1 MTLTPPGVASRLAS
15 LFSAVTSAMQPARL
29 PLALLCVL
37 LLAALTPVVD
47 LAAGKGYG
55 ARGFAGGAM
64 TESERELAYQRARS
78 AASRIATVEVQSLEQ
93 DGRDAGEDLAPPR
106 RLSLGEL
113 EGAVRTALSAR
124 LAERAESEAGLD
136 ATEARR
142 LRQRAADVIKTI
154 RDASPRGVATVFLES
169 ERSAVR
175 QTVTG
180 LFRLDPEMFLAGILG
195 AVFSVPAA
203 AVREAPVVFP
213 LALLVLACAVTVLA
227 GASCRM
233 AAVHAGRDA
242 RLTMLEG
249 SGFARARV
257 LNLVSLPVLPTIL
270 FAALA
275 LVVVV
280 FALLLRVPVLNV
292 LSGVLFVVPLVVALL
307 GAILA
312 LVVILGYPLMPA
324 AIAVED
330 CDAGDAI
337 TRAAALVLSRPL
349 LWIVALS
356 TAIAALSVGGFVVQ
370 GVLLVASGAVDAILV
385 ALGGAVGDA
394 IASGDESQVR
404 ALVGPDRLV
413 GATLWFWTGLLDA
426 MLAAY
431 LFTLACDLSTRC
443 YLLVRER
450 IDGESPSTIAGYGIR

>member
-1 MTLTPPGVASRLAS
+1 MTLNPPGVASRLAS

-37 LLAALTPVVD
+37 LVAALTPVVD

-55 ARGFAGGAM
+55 ARGYSGGAM
-64 TESERELAYQRARS
+64 TESERELSYQRARS
-78 AASRIATVEVQSLEQ
+78 AASRLATVEVQSLEQ
-93 DGRDAGEDLAPPR
+93 GDRVEGAELAPPR

-113 EGAVRTALSAR
+113 EGAVRASLAAR
-124 LAERAESEAGLD
+124 LAERADSEAGLD

-142 LRQRAADVIKTI
+142 IRQRAADVIKTI

-169 ERSAVR
+169 ERAAIR

-180 LFRLDPEMFLAGILG
+180 LFRLDPELFLAGILG
-195 AVFSVPAA
+195 AVFSVPSA

-213 LALLVLACAVTVLA
+213 LALLVLACAVAVLA

-242 RLTMLEG
+242 RLTVLEG
-249 SGFARARV
+249 SGFARARA
-257 LNLVSLPVLPTIL
+257 LNLVSLPVLPTLLIAL
-270 FAALA
+270 LA
-275 LVVVV
+275 LVVVAFV
-280 FALLLRVPVLNV
+280 ALLRVPVLNV
-292 LSGVLFVVPLVVALL
+292 LAGALFVVPLAVALL

-312 LVVILGYPLMPA
+312 LVVILGFPLMPA
-324 AIAVED
+324 AVAVED

-337 TRAAALVLSRPL
+337 TRSAALVLSRPL
-349 LWIVALS
+349 LWIVALC
-356 TAIAALSVGGFVVQ
+356 TAIAALAVGGFLVQ
-370 GVLLVASGAVDAILV
+370 GVLLVASAGVDGILV
-385 ALGGAVGDA
+385 ALGGSVGDA
-394 IASGDESQVR
+394 IASGDEAQVR

-426 MLAAY
+426 VGAAY
-431 LFTLACDLSTRC
+431 VFTLACDLATRC

-450 IDGESPSTIAGYGIR
+450 IDGESPATIAGFGVR